1 MSNAAATKWSL
12 EADYLQAC
20 NCDYGCPCEFEAPPT
35 QGHCEGMGA
44 WRIARGHYGDVPLD
58 GLCFGFIAH
67 WPGALHKGGGTAQLL
82 FDERADQRQREALLN
97 IASGRAG
104 GLPFEILVT
113 TLSKVLEPQY
123 VPFQFEAKGKQSS
136 IRMGDNVVAVME
148 PIKNPVTGEPE
159 SVRIVHE
166 TGFVFQQAE
175 CVSAREM
182 RVSTGE
188 LTYSHPDK
196 CGFVARVQYGN

>member
-1 MSNAAATKWSL
+1 VLWIHRPLARRSS
-12 EADYLQAC
+12 
-20 NCDYGCPCEFEAPPT
+20 
-35 QGHCEGMGA
+35 QGGWNRSVA
-44 WRIARGHYGDVPLD
+44 V
-58 GLCFGFIAH
+58 
-67 WPGALHKGGGTAQLL
+67 
-82 FDERADQRQREALLN
+82 DERADQRQREALLN
-97 IASGRAG
+97 IASGQAG